1 MWTLPSKVVSLDCL
15 VCPNSISLVA
25 AGCADGRAAVFDVD
39 AWSVVKSEGTWR
51 ASGGAGKSGI
61 SMVTCITSKK
71 EKWHNEK
78 VFVFFLRDG
87 FFRNYTI
94 AIVLLVFV
102 RTSDVQSRSFEF
114 FPRTA
119 STYDPIMYQIHTSK
133 NGQTYPPSLPV
144 LLAWSG
150 LGSPSF

>member
-15 VCPNSISLVA
+15 VCPDSISLVA

-61 SMVTCITSKK
+61 SMKTCITSKK
-71 EKWHNEK
+71 EKWEGVC
-78 VFVFFLRDG
+78 VFSWGWFLPKFAPLPLFYKFLYG
-87 FFRNYTI
+87 QAMCSHAALI
-94 AIVLLVFV
+94 
-102 RTSDVQSRSFEF
+102 F

-133 NGQTYPPSLPV
+133 DWQTYLPSLPV

-150 LGSPSF
+150 LASPSF